1 MTELTQLTQNHT
13 EQLNIRLRPDDK
25 RTLEEKARQ
34 QNKDLP
40 EWARDTLLAS
50 TGFAPDYREL
60 LAELMAVRKALF
72 QILASMAEGK
82 KLTFDS
88 ITAIVAEA
96 DERKYVMADKRIAAY
111 VFEN

>member
-25 RTLEEKARQ
+25 RTLGEKARQ

-40 EWARDTLLAS
+40 EWARETLLAS

-60 LAELMAVRKALF
+60 LAEIMALRKSLLSILSPLA
-72 QILASMAEGK
+72 QGNRLAS
-82 KLTFDS
+82 DS
-88 ITAIVAEA
+88 IAAIVADA
-96 DERKYVMADKRIAAY
+96 DERKYVMADKRIASY
-111 VFEN
+111 VAEN